1 MLTLPLGKALSL
13 STLFLQLRNGDSD
26 GTSLAEWSACHENSL
41 CKGLSS
47 VSGTQESLGKWFLLF
62 PADFVGMR
70 AYLPKF

>member
-26 GTSLAEWSACHENSL
+26 GTCLAEWSDCHENSL